1 MYLKMCF
8 LKPAFSVF
16 RLVPVLLL
24 LLLFFVLFAQTTEA
38 APQIFRSPPPLQ
50 LRVRDNNA
58 SNSISTTLNT
68 TAATP
73 TAGWVAGPGNRG
85 TLSLVFSCAF
95 TLFLCVWTTV
105 NVNIEPEGNY
115 NDILFR
121 ILPVLG
127 RRSGGAST
135 KSSRAVARLLASKT
149 ARKLGWSVVTLMVP
163 EGIMAIAA
171 YERST
176 AHRLRTEVKKIG
188 DKYGYFDTRVGYY
201 AVMGGFIIPN
211 EEAMISTQTV
221 ITGEAEGELIAAS
234 TSSKPAP
241 EPEPKVELE
250 GGGEE
255 IREEIFAKNTMAATS
270 SSVYRDKEK
279 EEAGND
285 IETSSESAISYLGP
299 NKQLTLTPHGVLQVA
314 KWGKLPRIT
323 SAEVQ
328 DKSNASSLAKL
339 LVFWQALWMI
349 VQVIG
354 RTAHNLPVTLL
365 ELHTV
370 LHAFCAVAMYFTWW
384 AKPVD
389 VECPT
394 LVTGLTAEECRYL
407 RDGAESEN
415 PTNPFAKVPRDG
427 QQQQQ
432 QQNNNSDSNCTQSSG
447 SDEEENPSDKIYLTS
462 RAGLGK
468 LMYLYLSH
476 ESDIFKS
483 YFEVIASGYRTLW
496 ASRKRMWREG
506 VSISVVGLVYGGV
519 HLAAWNKFFP
529 TKAEKILWQISSLA
543 TAIASSTFVLT
554 LCLSVFVRRGTSD
567 SKWVGKICGIVVG
580 IGLFPCFFF
589 RVYLLLEGFLALRRL
604 PARSYEIAK
613 WANMWPHV
621 G

>member
-1 MYLKMCF
+1 M
-8 LKPAFSVF
+8 
-16 RLVPVLLL
+16 
-24 LLLFFVLFAQTTEA
+24 
-38 APQIFRSPPPLQ
+38 
-50 LRVRDNNA
+50 
-58 SNSISTTLNT
+58 
-68 TAATP
+68 
-73 TAGWVAGPGNRG
+73 
-85 TLSLVFSCAF
+85 
-95 TLFLCVWTTV
+95 

-115 NDILFR
+115 NDILF
-121 ILPVLG
+121 IIFPVLG

-149 ARKLGWSVVTLMVP
+149 ARKLGWSAVTLIVP
-163 EGIMAIAA
+163 EGVMAIAA

-176 AHRLRTEVKKIG
+176 AHRLRTEVKKI
-188 DKYGYFDTRVGYY
+188 DEYGYFDTRLGYY

-211 EEAMISTQTV
+211 EECITTQTV
-221 ITGEAEGELIAAS
+221 TGVGEGEVIAAS
-234 TSSKPAP
+234 NKPVAKPEP

-255 IREEIFAKNTMAATS
+255 DSREIFAKDTMAATS
-270 SSVYRDKEK
+270 SSASRDKEK
-279 EEAGND
+279 EVGKVIDTVSQA
-285 IETSSESAISYLGP
+285 ESDLKP
-299 NKQLTLTPHGVLQVA
+299 NKELTLTPHGVLQVA
-314 KWGKLPRIT
+314 KWRKLPRIT

-354 RTAHNLPVTLL
+354 RTAHKLPVTLL

-370 LHAFCAVAMYFTWW
+370 LHAFCAVAMYVTWW
-384 AKPVD
+384 SKPVD
-389 VECPT
+389 IECPT
-394 LVTGLTAEECRYL
+394 LVTGLTAEEYRHL

-415 PTNPFAKVPRDG
+415 PTNPFAKVPRAG
-427 QQQQQ
+427 QQEQ
-432 QQNNNSDSNCTQSSG
+432 QQNNNINSDNNSTQSSD
-447 SDEEENPSDKIYLTS
+447 SSEEENPSDRIYLTS

-468 LMYLYLSH
+468 LMYLYLSQ

-506 VSISVVGLVYGGV
+506 ISISVVGLVYGGV
-519 HLAAWNKFFP
+519 HLAAWNSFFP
-529 TKAEKILWQISSLA
+529 TRAEKILWQISALA

-554 LCLSVFVRRGTSD
+554 LCLSVFVRRRRSD
-567 SKWVGKICGIVVG
+567 STRWVGKICGIIVG

-589 RVYLLLEGFLALRRL
+589 RLYLLLEGFLALRKL
-604 PARSYEIAK
+604 PAGSYQIAK

>member
-1 MYLKMCF
+1 MCV

-16 RLVPVLLL
+16 RLVPGLLL
-24 LLLFFVLFAQTTEA
+24 LLLAFVLFAPTTEA

-58 SNSISTTLNT
+58 SYSNSTTLNT
-68 TAATP
+68 TTAT
-73 TAGWVAGPGNRG
+73 TIAGWVAGPGNRG

-105 NVNIEPEGNY
+105 NVNIEPEENY
-115 NDILFR
+115 NHILFR

-149 ARKLGWSVVTLMVP
+149 ARKLGWSVVTLIAP

-176 AHRLRTEVKKIG
+176 AHRLRKEVKKIG

-221 ITGEAEGELIAAS
+221 VTGEAEGELIVAS
-234 TSSKPAP
+234 TSSKPEP

-250 GGGEE
+250 NGGEE
-255 IREEIFAKNTMAATS
+255 SREESSANDTMAANS
-270 SSVYRDKEK
+270 SSVSSDKQN

-285 IETSSESAISYLGP
+285 IDTSSESAISDLGP
-299 NKQLTLTPHGVLQVA
+299 NKPLTLTPHGVLQVA

-328 DKSNASSLAKL
+328 DKSNASALAKL
-339 LVFWQALWMI
+339 LVFWQAFWMI

-354 RTAHNLPVTLL
+354 RAAHHLPVTLL

-370 LHAFCAVAMYFTWW
+370 LHAVCAVAMYFTWW

-432 QQNNNSDSNCTQSSG
+432 QQQQNNNSDSNSTQSSG
-447 SDEEENPSDKIYLTS
+447 SEEEENPRDRIYLTT
-462 RAGLGK
+462 RAGFGK

-476 ESDIFKS
+476 ESNIFKS
-483 YFEVIASGYRTLW
+483 YFEVIASAYRTLW
-496 ASRKRMWREG
+496 ASRKRMWREAI
-506 VSISVVGLVYGGV
+506 SISVVGLVYGGL
-519 HLAAWNKFFP
+519 HLVAWNNFFP
-529 TKAEKILWQISSLA
+529 TRAEKILWQISSLA

-554 LCLSVFVRRGTSD
+554 LCLSVIVRRGTSY

-580 IGLFPCFFF
+580 VGLFPCFFF
-589 RVYLLLEGFLALRRL
+589 RVYLLLEGFFALRRL

>member
-1 MYLKMCF
+1 M
-8 LKPAFSVF
+8 
-16 RLVPVLLL
+16 
-24 LLLFFVLFAQTTEA
+24 
-38 APQIFRSPPPLQ
+38 
-50 LRVRDNNA
+50 
-58 SNSISTTLNT
+58 
-68 TAATP
+68 
-73 TAGWVAGPGNRG
+73 
-85 TLSLVFSCAF
+85 
-95 TLFLCVWTTV
+95 
-105 NVNIEPEGNY
+105 GNY
-115 NDILFR
+115 NDTLFR
-121 ILPVLG
+121 IFPVLG
-127 RRSGGAST
+127 RRSGGEST

-149 ARKLGWSVVTLMVP
+149 ARKLGWSVVTLIVP

-171 YERST
+171 YERTT

-188 DKYGYFDTRVGYY
+188 DEYGYFDTRLGYY

-211 EEAMISTQTV
+211 EEDTISSQTV
-221 ITGEAEGELIAAS
+221 VTGDGEAEGIAAS
-234 TSSKPAP
+234 SSKPP

-250 GGGEE
+250 DGGEE
-255 IREEIFAKNTMAATS
+255 SREEIFAKDTMAAS
-270 SSVYRDKEK
+270 SSSASRVKDK
-279 EEAGND
+279 EEAGNG
-285 IETSSESAISYLGP
+285 IGTSSESAISDLGP

-354 RTAHNLPVTLL
+354 RTAHKLPVTLL

-394 LVTGLTAEECRYL
+394 LVTGLTAEECRHL

-415 PTNPFAKVPRDG
+415 PTNPFAKVPRAG
-427 QQQQQ
+427 VQQQQER
-432 QQNNNSDSNCTQSSG
+432 NNNSDSNRTQSEEE
-447 SDEEENPSDKIYLTS
+447 EEENPSDGIYLTS

-483 YFEVIASGYRTLW
+483 YFDVIASGYRTLW

-506 VSISVVGLVYGGV
+506 ISISVVGLVYGGV
-519 HLAAWNKFFP
+519 HLAAWNSFFP
-529 TKAEKILWQISSLA
+529 TRAEQILWQISALA

-554 LCLSVFVRRGTSD
+554 LCLSVLVRRGTSD
-567 SKWVGKICGIVVG
+567 SRWVGKICGIVVG

-589 RVYLLLEGFLALRRL
+589 RVYLLVEGFLALRRL